1 MRGLVKPFLIGVWI
15 AGLASLRVF
24 SAAQAAC
31 EGPAVRSSV
40 EIANQELSL
49 ADLLEPGSCPALLRA
64 AAGVRLGRA
73 PLVGSVRVIE
83 GEEVRALLRKL
94 APNAEGSASGIDM
107 IHIPE
112 RVVVRHAGPRSS
124 CAEIGERVLVL
135 GHWRSEIGQTGELSA
150 GNPAPNME
158 CGGVGRIPE
167 GVPLA
172 LGKVVWDPASGSW
185 RISARCVQASDCV
198 PFQVR
203 VWGHDLQLRSS
214 PVLASLP
221 TSAKPASAL
230 PGTSLEPKVHVLA
243 EPGLVHPGQRIR
255 LLWDENGIRMT
266 LPVICIDAG
275 GVGQR
280 VRARIAPSSRVV
292 RAIVVDAGTLRA
304 AS

>member
-1 MRGLVKPFLIGVWI
+1 
-15 AGLASLRVF
+15 
-24 SAAQAAC
+24 
-31 EGPAVRSSV
+31 V
-40 EIANQELSL
+40 EVANQELSL

-94 APNAEGSASGIDM
+94 APNGEGGIAGLDTVR
-107 IHIPE
+107 IPE
-112 RVVVRHAGPRSS
+112 RVVVRRAGARSS
-124 CAEIGERVLVL
+124 CLDIGERLFSVM
-135 GHWRSEIGQTGELSA
+135 GSA
-150 GNPAPNME
+150 PVSPLRIE

-203 VWGHDLQLRSS
+203 VWGHDLHLRSS
-214 PVLASLP
+214 PVLASLL
-221 TSAKPASAL
+221 TSAKPASAIS
-230 PGTSLEPKVHVLA
+230 GTSLEPKRHVLA

-255 LLWDENGIRMT
+255 LLWDENGIRMA
-266 LPVICIDAG
+266 LPVICVDAG
-275 GVGQR
+275 GVGQQ
-280 VRARIAPSSRVV
+280 VRARIAPSGRVV